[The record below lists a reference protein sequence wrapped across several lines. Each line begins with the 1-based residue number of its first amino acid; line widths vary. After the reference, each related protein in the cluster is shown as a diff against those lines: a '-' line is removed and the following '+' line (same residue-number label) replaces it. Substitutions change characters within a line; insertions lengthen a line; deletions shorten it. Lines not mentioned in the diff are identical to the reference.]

1 MRTGDGNTLNGKHFG
16 GGRETGGRVQSCKS
30 PIQECDAYSHCVLCI
45 MGQQCLSWETHCT
58 GRRQRMIP
66 SLPQMVSLPSFTDDR
81 LLNIRALY
89 FCMDETI

>member
-1 MRTGDGNTLNGKHFG
+1 MRTGDRNALNGKHFG
-16 GGRETGGRVQSCKS
+16 GGRETERRVQGCKF
-30 PIQECDAYSHCVLCI
+30 PIQEYDGDSHCVLCI
-45 MGQQCLSWETHCT
+45 MGQPCLSLGTHST

-66 SLPQMVSLPSFTDDR
+66 SLPQMVSLPSFTNDR